1 MTNLTKHATV
11 NCYES
16 VDVVLR
22 HPKIGI
28 DLNSND
34 ELDFVSKKMDKP
46 PYESFIENKH
56 ESSIEID
63 LT

>member
-1 MTNLTKHATV
+1 MTDFTKHATV
-11 NCYES
+11 NCYEA
-16 VDVVLR
+16 VDVVMR

-34 ELDFVSKKMDKP
+34 ELDFVSQRIDKP
-46 PYESFIENKH
+46 PYESFIEKKP
-56 ESSIEID
+56 ESCIEID